1 MDNGVDFPKTV
12 EAATTLVLA
21 ADRDQARSLR
31 SLRSLRR
38 AGGREPWERGW
49 TATAFSPTD
58 LLSFRK
64 RPLRVLKIQ
73 NNT

>member
-1 MDNGVDFPKTV
+1 MSTMDNGVDFPKTV

-21 ADRDQARSLR
+21 ADRDQPR

-38 AGGREPWERGW
+38 AGRREPWERGG

-58 LLSFRK
+58 LFLCF
-64 RPLRVLKIQ
+64 
-73 NNT
+73 